1 MRTFIKTILDR
12 LDGAPTADGKP
23 QAGQSVVELALIT
36 PILIVMLVGLA
47 EIGWFANNY
56 LNLLDVT
63 RAGAR
68 RATTF
73 TDQLDPLVW
82 DNTASYVPTFG
93 TTGSFL
99 PSAAYNMPIS
109 VANGDNDDRLRARN
123 YDPNTGL
130 CTESV
135 TNFFDA
141 IGFYDSVVCIMLRS
155 MPPLIMDPSNDV
167 DDIVISGF
175 GLARVDPRDNTVN
188 VPTGDPPWLGANRP
202 IAADIPQMVVV
213 SRFPSNANECD
224 VSAGGA
230 LVSLEPRDP
239 FDFNENN
246 LIDRNRTGSEPT
258 LDTLTQVA
266 NEYSEVIVSWD
277 VPGYDAR
284 ATNVADAEKQVGFVW
299 FGNHVIPGTGCI
311 GSEWTMRRVEQL
323 MNLPNFSL
331 NNPGDPADQ
340 SRRDMLP
347 NQGVVIVEMFW
358 QHKLLLNLPFFTAL
372 GELPTISVWAAFPL
386 PTVEPYIV
394 FPTPPTP

>member
-12 LDGAPTADGKP
+12 LDGTPTADGKR

-36 PILIVMLVGLA
+36 PILIVMLVGLT

-82 DNTASYVPTFG
+82 DNTTSYVPT
-93 TTGSFL
+93 GSL
-99 PSAAYNMPIS
+99 PSSAYAMPEN
-109 VANGDNDDRLRARN
+109 ATNGTNADRLRSRN
-123 YDPNTGL
+123 YDPSTGL

-135 TNFFDA
+135 TNYFDA

-155 MPPLIMDPSNDV
+155 MPPLIMDPNNDV

-175 GLARVDPRDNTVN
+175 GLARVNPADNDASLPVGGSN
-188 VPTGDPPWLGANRP
+188 PPWLGPNRA

-224 VSAGGA
+224 VTLDAGGA
-230 LVSLEPRDP
+230 AAVTPLEPRDP

-246 LIDRNRTGSEPT
+246 LVDRNPTASEPA
-258 LDTLTQVA
+258 LDVVTEIL
-266 NEYSEVIVSWD
+266 NEYNEVIVSFEN
-277 VPGYDAR
+277 PGYDAT
-284 ATNVADAEKQVGFVW
+284 AANVTDAEKQIGFVW
-299 FGNHVIPGTGCI
+299 FGNHVIEGTNCV
-311 GSEWTMRRVEQL
+311 GSEWTMLQIEQL

-331 NNPGDPADQ
+331 ESPFGPTDQ
-340 SRRDMLP
+340 SRREMLP

-358 QHKLLLNLPFFTAL
+358 QHRLLLNLPFFTAL
-372 GELPTISVWAAFPL
+372 GDLPTISVWAAFPL
-386 PTVEPYIV
+386 PTIEPYIV
-394 FPTPPTP
+394 FP